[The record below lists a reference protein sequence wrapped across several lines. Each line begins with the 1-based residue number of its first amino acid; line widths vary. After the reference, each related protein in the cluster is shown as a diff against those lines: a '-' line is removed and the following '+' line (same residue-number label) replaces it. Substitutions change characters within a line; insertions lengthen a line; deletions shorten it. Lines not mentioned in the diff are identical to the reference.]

1 MQLLSGISSA
11 TLSYDGATLSDGVH
25 HWFAISLTAL
35 LFLLQLEFKESSFG
49 TGQLAKGGKSG
60 KPVFCFPILS
70 VMLAMNQTHID
81 YFSLDVEGFEMDI
94 LETVPFDKLDITT
107 LSVEYEHLSK
117 ENKEYMIKFMEKNG
131 YTLHMNI
138 NENNPTWIRDYIFVK
153 KPVDT

>member
-1 MQLLSGISSA
+1 MLLLSGISSA
-11 TLSYDGATLSDGVH
+11 TLSYDGATLSNGVH

-49 TGQLAKGGKSG
+49 TGQLAKGGKSASS

-107 LSVEYEHLSK
+107 LSVEYEHFSE
-117 ENKEYMIKFMEKNG
+117 ENKKIYDQIYGKE
-131 YTLHMNI
+131 
-138 NENNPTWIRDYIFVK
+138 WICIS
-153 KPVDT
+153 